1 MAFRI
6 LSTSGT
12 QSFELREG
20 GTLLVG
26 RAASSDIPIFDPTI
40 SRRHATLTS
49 SAEGVHV
56 CDVGSSNGTFVNGVR
71 VENAPVAV
79 GDELTFGKVPF
90 RLTISEGPERAP
102 ISFLDENTTSAT
114 PPTGATVI
122 KQLAYNSPDGLLS
135 SVYRTTTLAEAK
147 ADQAMLHGAARTEKK
162 LALLLEVSK
171 GLSRAVDVN
180 ALLDKITELV
190 FQILDVDRVA
200 IELIDASGVRVPT
213 IARDRLGPVTRK
225 AVPQSI
231 ARMVVDEKVAV
242 LSDNAPQDQRFGGQS
257 IVAQSVRS
265 AMCAPLIG
273 TEEIVQGVLYV
284 DNITTTHRFGDEDL
298 DFLIAF
304 SNIAAVALENSRFA
318 ERIRHETMVR
328 GNFERFFAPRLA
340 AQIASSADT
349 LKLGGD
355 KSTVAVLFS
364 DIRGFTALSETMKP
378 DDLARLLSEYLTVMV
393 EVVFRHG
400 GTLDKFIG
408 DAVMAQWGAPIGT
421 SGDAD
426 RAMAAALDMMREL
439 DTLNE
444 RWQSEGRPRLQI
456 GIGLSFGESFAGYI
470 GSERRLEYTV
480 IGDVVNI
487 ASRLCS
493 EAAARQ
499 ILLTDAMRS
508 VLTQAPPMRERG
520 TMDLKGKSRPIPV
533 YSVDS

>member
-1 MAFRI
+1 MPFRL
-6 LSTSGT
+6 LSTNGA

-20 GTLLVG
+20 STLLVG

-40 SRRHATLTS
+40 SRRHASVS
-49 SAEGVHV
+49 SSTAGVQV
-56 CDVGSSNGTFVNGVR
+56 SDLGSSNGTFVNGVR
-71 VENAPVAV
+71 VDSAPVAV

-90 RLTISEGPERAP
+90 RLTAVEAP
-102 ISFLDENTTSAT
+102 AAPAASFLDESTRSTT
-114 PPTGATVI
+114 PPTHATVI
-122 KQLAYNSPDGLLS
+122 KQRAFDSADGRLS
-135 SVYRTTTLAEAK
+135 SVFRAASLAEAK
-147 ADQAMLHGAARTEKK
+147 ADRSALDGAARTEKK

-200 IELIDASGVRVPT
+200 IELIDSDGARVPT
-213 IARDRLGPVTRK
+213 IARDRKGPVTGK

-231 ARMVVDEKVAV
+231 ARMVVEEKVAV

-257 IVAQSVRS
+257 ILMQSVRS

-273 TEEIVQGVLYV
+273 TEDVVHGVLYV

-298 DFLIAF
+298 EFLTAF
-304 SNIAAVALENSRFA
+304 ANIAAVALENSRFA
-318 ERIRHETMVR
+318 ERIRHETIVR

-340 AQIASSADT
+340 AQIAGAAHK

-355 KSTVAVLFS
+355 KATVAVLFS
-364 DIRGFTALSETMKP
+364 DIRGFTALSESMTP
-378 DDLARLLSEYLTVMV
+378 DEVAQLLSEYFSVMV

-408 DAVMAQWGAPIGT
+408 DAVMAQWGAPIGAAD
-421 SGDAD
+421 DAD
-426 RAMAAALDMMREL
+426 RAMDAALDMMREL
-439 DTLNE
+439 EMLNE
-444 RWQSEGRPRLQI
+444 RWSGEGRPRVQI
-456 GIGLSFGESFAGYI
+456 GIGLSYGDSFAGYI

-493 EAAARQ
+493 EAGSGE
-499 ILLTDAMRS
+499 ILLTDAMRR
-508 VLTQAPPMRERG
+508 VLTGAPPMRERG
-520 TMDLKGKSRPIPV
+520 TMELKGKSQATPV
-533 YSVDS
+533 YSVTA